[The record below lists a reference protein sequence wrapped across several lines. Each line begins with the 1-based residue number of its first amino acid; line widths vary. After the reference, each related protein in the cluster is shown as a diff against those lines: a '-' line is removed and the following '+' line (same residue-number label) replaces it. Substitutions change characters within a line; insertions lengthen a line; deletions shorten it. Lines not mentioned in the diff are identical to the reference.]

1 MANLGERLKETRLK
15 QGLTIQEIAGQ
26 TRIQP
31 HFLEALEQ
39 NNLDVIPGAF
49 FRKSFLRQ
57 YAAALGLNPDDFD
70 SDTSIQ
76 FGSYG
81 GSDDAP
87 ALGMSSRVQPDLPP
101 LPTPGR
107 TEGFPFRQALLSVGL
122 LVGVVAVCAVAYTF
136 WEDFQNRDQRASPQT
151 QAPLL
156 NETAQ
161 NPGGAEQTPANEA
174 GSDASGSDTTPD
186 QTASSNDPA
195 ALPGSSDTPGSSPA
209 VNSPTNQTDAETK
222 PTTPAEA
229 PSTPELSVHGSG
241 SRELRLSAKS
251 LTWVRVR
258 EGTRTIYVGTIDVGQ
273 TKLIRVNEG
282 AQILV
287 GNAGGLNVVW
297 QGSDIGQV
305 GPSGQIRTVTL
316 TPEGSSIQAPAPRTP
331 SDNSGSDSTAQRG

>member
-1 MANLGERLKETRLK
+1 MANLGEKLKETRLK

-87 ALGMSSRVQPDLPP
+87 ALGMSSRIQPDLPP

-107 TEGFPFRQALLSVGL
+107 TAGFPFRQALLSIGL

-136 WEDFQNRDQRASPQT
+136 WEDFQNRDQRASTQM
-151 QAPLL
+151 QAPSLS
-156 NETAQ
+156 ETTP
-161 NPGGAEQTPANEA
+161 NSGGAEQPPANEA
-174 GSDASGSDTTPD
+174 GLDASSTATPD
-186 QTASSNDPA
+186 QTASSSDPSALSGPGEDPGSAPA
-195 ALPGSSDTPGSSPA
+195 ANPATGTVDADTKTTTT
-209 VNSPTNQTDAETK
+209 VETS
-222 PTTPAEA
+222 
-229 PSTPELSVHGSG
+229 STPELTVHGSG

-258 EGTRTIYVGTIDVGQ
+258 EGDRTVYIGTIDVGQ

-316 TPEGSSIQAPAPRTP
+316 TPEGSSIQAPAPKTP
-331 SDNSGSDSTAQRG
+331 TDSAGGDSAAQRG